1 MREPSEPIATGDPS
15 ATPVESGPEEEPANP
30 FEALRT
36 RTVIPFVIL
45 GLIVLYVVFRIV
57 AGLTPMDPDDPATD
71 ELAAAIGFYGA
82 LALWILWACR
92 RSGVGVRR
100 LVGRV
105 PDGYNWLPVLG
116 LLVVAGVFSV
126 GTWYVTAYGLSLVS
140 PGLVEGILD
149 VSEFEMADSLVS
161 GVMWTLIAVVVAP
174 VVEEVLFRGVLV
186 NRWGVKW
193 GLRTGIVASS
203 VLFGVL
209 HVIDTVGGAAFGLV
223 TAVLYLRTRTLI
235 VPIALHAA
243 NNVVFTVAELV
254 FPSAG
259 PLVLADELR
268 EIESMAL
275 PGLGMAAASLP
286 ILVWYLRR
294 HWPGREEGI
303 PYRVGG
309 RIAENP

>member
-1 MREPSEPIATGDPS
+1 MREPSEPIPTGDPS
-15 ATPVESGPEEEPANP
+15 ATPVESGPEGEPSNP

-36 RTVIPFVIL
+36 RTVIPFAIL

-71 ELAAAIGFYGA
+71 EIAAAIGFYGA

-105 PDGYNWLPVLG
+105 PDGYNWLPVIG
-116 LLVVAGVFSV
+116 LLVVAGVFSS
-126 GTWYVTAYGLSLVS
+126 GLWYVTAYGLSVVS
-140 PGLVEGILD
+140 PGMVEGLLD
-149 VSEFEMADSLVS
+149 ASEPALADSVFS
-161 GVMWTLIAVVVAP
+161 AVMWTLIAVVIAP
-174 VVEEVLFRGVLV
+174 LVEEVLFRGVLV

-209 HVIDTVGGAAFGLV
+209 HLIDTVGGTIFGLV
-223 TAVLYLRTRTLI
+223 TAVLYLRTRTLF

-243 NNVVFTVAELV
+243 NNAVYAVAELM
-254 FPSAG
+254 FPSEG
-259 PLVLADELR
+259 PLDFAAELQ

-275 PGLGMAAASLP
+275 PGLGMAAVTLP
-286 ILVWYLRR
+286 VLVWYLRR

-303 PYRVGG
+303 PYRMPD
-309 RIAENP
+309 RIAENA